1 MLDVVSQKKQMRKV
15 IKGLLRQKSE
25 IALAEESVLA
35 CKRLCET
42 DVFKNAHIILAY
54 NAIKYECDPKYL
66 VEQAQSQG
74 KKVAFPLCTEEG
86 GLCLCVPNHE
96 NAFVVGAFGIKE
108 PDIANSEIINHE
120 SIDLFI
126 VPAIA
131 YDKNCNRLG
140 RGGGYYD
147 RLLSK
152 VKGYAAGLVFDAQIA
167 DEIPREPHDCTVDAV
182 FAPSNAYY
190 KR

>member
-1 MLDVVSQKKQMRKV
+1 M
-15 IKGLLRQKSE
+15 
-25 IALAEESVLA
+25 
-35 CKRLCET
+35 
-42 DVFKNAHIILAY
+42 
-54 NAIKYECDPKYL
+54 
-66 VEQAQSQG
+66 
-74 KKVAFPLCTEEG
+74 
-86 GLCLCVPNHE
+86 PNHE
-96 NAFVVGAFGIKE
+96 NAFVVGAFGIK